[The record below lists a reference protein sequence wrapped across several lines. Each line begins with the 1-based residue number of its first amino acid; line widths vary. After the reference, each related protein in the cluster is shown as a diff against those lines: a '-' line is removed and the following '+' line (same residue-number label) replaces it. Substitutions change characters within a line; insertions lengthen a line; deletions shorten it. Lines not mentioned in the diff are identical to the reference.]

1 MSFATRA
8 EVRGKIEWE
17 GGYVG
22 ALDYG
27 LRVSDM
33 PEGDTELREA
43 WDKLG
48 TAYHE
53 LAPLVDAVEKLLE
66 GHGEDDDDQDPTG
79 VKLS

>member
-1 MSFATRA
+1 MSYATRE

-17 GGYVG
+17 GGIME

-27 LRVSDM
+27 LRVTDM
-33 PEGDTELREA
+33 PEGDTELRDA

-53 LAPLVDAVEKLLE
+53 LAPLVDAVERLLDVPE
-66 GHGEDDDDQDPTG
+66 EVRANREAD
-79 VKLS
+79 L